1 MNQTQR
7 VPVVLAFAGSD
18 PTGGAGIQAD
28 IEAMASLGCHA
39 APIITA
45 VTVQDTTN
53 VMAFIPQKAELVF
66 HQARAVLE
74 DIPIAAIKIG
84 VVGSVE
90 IIEALHVL
98 LTDYPT
104 LPVILDPVIHAG
116 GGHPLADEEMIAA
129 IKNLLLP
136 LATIVT
142 PNNHEA
148 RALAYHADNQNACA
162 MALLECGVDY
172 VLITGTHEN
181 TTDVVNVLYGNNR
194 LLERFTWK
202 RLQGSFHGSG
212 CTLAAALSGLL
223 AQGREPLSA
232 VREAQNYTWL
242 TLKSAHRL
250 GMGQQLPNRFFWVNR
265 EP

>member
-1 MNQTQR
+1 MNDTQR
-7 VPVVLAFAGSD
+7 VPVVLAFAGCD

-28 IEAMASLGCHA
+28 IEALASLGCHA

-53 VMAFIPQKAELVF
+53 VMAFIPQEAELVIQ
-66 HQARAVLE
+66 QARAVLE
-74 DIPIAAIKIG
+74 DIPVAAIKIG

-90 IIEALHVL
+90 IIEAIHVL
-98 LTDYPT
+98 LTDYPA
-104 LPVILDPVIHAG
+104 LPVVLDPIIRAG
-116 GGHPLADEEMIAA
+116 GGHLLADEEMISA
-129 IKNLLLP
+129 INNLLLP
-136 LATIVT
+136 LATVVT
-142 PNNHEA
+142 PNSHEA

-162 MALLECGVDY
+162 MALLEYGVDY

-194 LLERFTWK
+194 ILERFSWK
-202 RLQGSFHGSG
+202 RLPDNFHGSG

-232 VREAQNYTWL
+232 IRKAQDYTWL
-242 TLKSAHRL
+242 TLKNAHRL
-250 GMGQQLPNRFFWVNR
+250 GMGQHLPNRFFWVKR
-265 EP
+265 EL